1 MRRLDRRAL
10 FASGAAAA
18 LLAASGLSAE
28 GLPRRGGRL
37 RIAAAD
43 GEGVAAVARG
53 AVFETLT
60 EVAPDGLLR
69 GELATSWHGSS
80 DAAHWRIELREGA
93 VFHDGRGFTAQ
104 DAVATLLAEESPVAK
119 DIAEARPA
127 RGGIEIALH
136 AGDPHFPYRL
146 SDPMLSVMPAGA
158 RPGAMEGWVG
168 TGLYRVVTARDG
180 RQYLGRRV
188 DAHWKDG
195 QAGWVDTVEVIAIT
209 DDAVREEALRD
220 GFVDV
225 AEGAEALEAG
235 DHVGQPRIVSE
246 RARLDDGRIA
256 ERWWIA

>member
-37 RIAAAD
+37 RVAAAD
-43 GEGVAAVARG
+43 GEGVQAVARG

-69 GELATSWHGSS
+69 GELATAWQGSS
-80 DAAHWRIELREGA
+80 DAARWHIELRDGA
-93 VFHDGRGFTAQ
+93 VFHDGRAFTAQ
-104 DAVATLLAEESPVAK
+104 DAIATLLSPQSPVAK
-119 DIAEARPA
+119 DIAEARPVK
-127 RGGIEIALH
+127 GGIEIVLV

-146 SDPMLSVMPAGA
+146 SDPALSVGPAG
-158 RPGAMEGWVG
+158 RMPEAMEDWVG

-209 DDAVREEALRD
+209 DDTVREEALRD

-225 AEGAEALEAG
+225 AEAADALTAG
-235 DHVGQPRIVSE
+235 DHVGQPRVVSD